1 MEFYNLAH
9 SSNFISVKKI
19 LVGMDFSNGAL
30 NAFNYAVDVAKS
42 CESQIILLW
51 VESNSSEKLI
61 PGEKNEFRHE
71 SKLELEK
78 IISDNKKRYPQLNIS
93 FKQKKGKVYKEF
105 ASVVLANDVGL
116 AIIGTHGIGGFEE
129 FWVGSNA
136 YKIISYCPCPVI
148 SVRTDYKKGGNIKK
162 IVLPIDDSIDTTKK
176 VPMAAQ
182 LAKELNADIEVLG
195 IYESNLPSLK
205 RKTDHYLS
213 ETKQYLSDK
222 NIIPIISICKSNNI
236 STSIVKYAEKNEA
249 DLMVIMTDQN
259 KATSDIIMGI
269 RSQQIINRSPI
280 PVLSVKPF
288 KMEVK

>member
-1 MEFYNLAH
+1 M
-9 SSNFISVKKI
+9 KKI
-19 LVGMDFSNGAL
+19 LVGMDFSKGAL

-51 VESNSSEKLI
+51 VESNICEKLE

-78 IISDNKKRYPQLNIS
+78 LISENKNANPELSIS
-93 FKQKKGKVYKEF
+93 FKQKRGKIYKEF
-105 ASVVLANDVGL
+105 ASVVVANKIDL

-148 SVRTDYKKGGNIKK
+148 SVRTDYTKGGNIKK

-182 LAKELNADIEVLG
+182 LALELHADIEVLG

-205 RKTDHYLS
+205 RKTDNYLNETKHYLS
-213 ETKQYLSDK
+213 EK
-222 NIIPIISICKSNNI
+222 NIFPIISICKSNNI
-236 STSIVKYAEKNEA
+236 STSIVKYAEKNGA
-249 DLMVIMTDQN
+249 DLMVIMTDQD

-280 PVLSVKPF
+280 PVLSVKPY
-288 KMEVK
+288 KMELK